1 MPPSPVPPSL
11 PTVALS
17 PNSTPLQSAHQR
29 RLLLV
34 TVDLALLFLAWE
46 AAGGDRWMADLAG
59 NASGFALREHWLL
72 AGVMHGVGRVVAW
85 VLAAALCLGIW
96 LPLGPLRLLTRAQRA
111 QLAGGVLLC
120 VAAVALLK
128 AASPAACPWSLT
140 AYGGVVEPVSHW
152 RWWRGS
158 LGGHGG
164 CFPAGHASA
173 GFAFIGGYF
182 VFRDVAPALA
192 RRWLLAALAAGLV
205 LGLSQ
210 QWRGA
215 HFTSHTLWSGWLC
228 WCLSWA
234 LDGLRQ
240 RLAPVPATKAAAA

>member
-11 PTVALS
+11 PTVTLS
-17 PNSTPLQSAHQR
+17 PTSTPVQSTDQR
-29 RLLLV
+29 GLV
-34 TVDLALLFLAWE
+34 WVTIGLALLFLAWE
-46 AAGGDRWMADLAG
+46 AAGGDRWLADLAG
-59 NASGFALREHWLL
+59 NSNGFALREHWLL
-72 AGVMHGVGRVVAW
+72 AGVMHGVGRIVAW

-96 LPLGPLRLLTRAQRA
+96 LPLGPLRLLTQAQRV

-158 LGGHGG
+158 PGGHGG

-192 RRWLLAALAAGLV
+192 RRWLRAALAAGLV

-215 HFTSHTLWSGWLC
+215 HFMSHTLWSGWLC

-240 RLAPVPATKAAAA
+240 RLASVPASAVAAA